1 LVGENFERSLAILRI
16 VICLRPP
23 HRWKT
28 FYGQCSAV
36 LLKLQF
42 KSIAPAQGFVNRNF
56 EAQWKVC
63 QRWIAMKTKTCP
75 DCNGDGVVDKGTDD
89 EHQCPMCGGS
99 GVVPDDDDDE
109 EVIRTS
115 RA

>member
-1 LVGENFERSLAILRI
+1 MMTQAGAEVSAAADPDII
-16 VICLRPP
+16 IS
-23 HRWKT
+23 
-28 FYGQCSAV
+28 GQGGYST
-36 LLKLQF
+36 LKQY
-42 KSIAPAQGFVNRNF
+42 RT
-56 EAQWKVC
+56 
-63 QRWIAMKTKTCP
+63 RAMKTKTCP

-109 EVIRTS
+109 DVIRTT